1 MRSSFYSVLCKVIPF
16 AAAALMSAG
25 ASAAAFISDIYTVQF
40 DDTGLVLRGITL
52 KNGGEIENGVIGTD
66 SFSGDYGLSAS
77 VLHANI
83 DQGFNI
89 FDADGTLSDTL
100 SIFGTAGAGVVHFD
114 FSSSPSIV
122 ALARATSITETGG
135 FQTAFDFQADNGDFY
150 VVQFRSESTAAV
162 PEPGTYAL
170 MFGGLGVV
178 GFLARRRKV

>member
-25 ASAAAFISDIYTVQF
+25 ASAAVIGDIYTVQF
-40 DDTGLVLRGITL
+40 DDTGSVLRGITL
-52 KNGGEIENGVIGTD
+52 KNGGEIENVVIGTD

-100 SIFGTAGAGVVHFD
+100 SIFGTVGASVVRFD

-122 ALARATSITETGG
+122 ALAGATSITETGG
-135 FQTAFDFQADNGDFY
+135 FQTAFDFQANNGDFY

>member
-25 ASAAAFISDIYTVQF
+25 ASAAVIGDIYTVQF
-40 DDTGLVLRGITL
+40 DDTGSVLRGITL
-52 KNGGEIENGVIGTD
+52 KNGSEIENVVIGTD
-66 SFSGDYGLSAS
+66 SFSGDYVLSAS

-83 DQGFNI
+83 EQGFNI

-100 SIFGTAGAGVVHFD
+100 SIIGTAGASVVHFD

-122 ALARATSITETGG
+122 ALAGATRITETGG
-135 FQTAFDFQADNGDFY
+135 FQTAFDFQANNGDFY
-150 VVQFRSESTAAV
+150 VVQLRSESTAAV
-162 PEPGTYAL
+162 PEPSTYAL

>member
-25 ASAAAFISDIYTVQF
+25 ASAAVIGDTYTVQF
-40 DDTGLVLRGITL
+40 DDTGSELRGITL
-52 KNGGEIENGVIGTD
+52 KNGGEIENVVIGTD

-77 VLHANI
+77 VLHTNI

-100 SIFGTAGAGVVHFD
+100 SIFGTVGASVVHFD

-122 ALARATSITETGG
+122 ALAGATSIIETGG
-135 FQTAFDFQADNGDFY
+135 FQTAFDFQADNGDIY